1 MTVPF
6 TYRRTVRFQDTDAAG
21 VVYFANVLSMCHES
35 YEASLAAGG
44 IDLKIFFCGEVALP
58 IIHAEIDYMQ
68 PMFCGET
75 YLISVAPILLSPDKF
90 ENRYQI
96 STVLAEP
103 TAELAEP
110 NSQPEEIAASVVA
123 QAVTLHLC
131 IDAKTRKRR
140 ALPSQVRHWLEHIP
154 SNLDI
159 SAQSS
164 TVV

>member
-1 MTVPF
+1 MTLPF
-6 TYRRTVRFQDTDAAG
+6 TYLRTVRFQDTDAAG

-44 IDLKIFFCGEVALP
+44 IDLKTFFCGEVALP
-58 IIHAEIDYMQ
+58 IIHAEIDYRQ
-68 PMFCGET
+68 PMFCGES
-75 YLISVAPILLSPDKF
+75 YLISVAPVLLSPDKF

-96 STVLAEP
+96 SAAPVS
-103 TAELAEP
+103 ELGSELDPEA
-110 NSQPEEIAASVVA
+110 NSSVVA

-140 ALPSQVRHWLEHIP
+140 ALPSQVRHWLEHFP

-164 TVV
+164 SVG